1 MKLRN
6 ISFAALAVAA
16 TLSLAA
22 CSPTTPIP
30 EPQSF
35 EGACT
40 ESKPGVTLAV
50 DYLGAVEVRCASN
63 FNGNGWELFR
73 AAGFEVLGTNKYPTA
88 FACKINGQPAD
99 AKCDDSP
106 GAYWGYYL
114 ATGDSWDYAT
124 TGASDQV
131 SKCGSWEGWV
141 YMETEDTVS
150 SLPTPKT
157 FVCS

>member
-6 ISFAALAVAA
+6 ISFAAIALAAA
-16 TLSLAA
+16 LGLAA
-22 CSPTTPIP
+22 CSPTTPIT

-50 DYLGAVEVRCASN
+50 DYLGAVEVRCAAN
-63 FNGNGWELFR
+63 FNGNGWELFS

-88 FACKINGQPAD
+88 FACKINSQPAE

-106 GAYWGYYL
+106 GPYWGYYL

-124 TGASDQV
+124 TGATDQV
-131 SKCGSWEGWV
+131 SNCGSWEGWV